1 MKKAIIIVLLV
12 LLLAESLL
20 FGMCIDELKAAYK
33 DPDKAWAKYRPIMY
47 RETRHTTTSHRCKA
61 HQRLRADRRYQK
73 KIHSAPKTHHG
84 PNETAACL
92 LGRLKGERNELV

>member
-20 FGMCIDELKAAYK
+20 FGMCIAELKAAYK
-33 DPDKAWAKYRPIMY
+33 DPDKAWVKYRPIMY

-61 HQRLRADRRYQK
+61 HQRLRADRRYHK
-73 KIHSAPKTHHG
+73 RYTVHRKHT
-84 PNETAACL
+84 TARTKLPPACL
-92 LGRLKGERNELV
+92 AV